1 MRLKS
6 VLVLFLLLLT
16 SICLADAVE
25 TTIDINAAVTVNTF
39 RPFNIFGNNVNG
51 WSNPVPLKDKI
62 QGAGNFILRYPG
74 GSWGDSFFWNGNGD
88 YDASGNWVAS
98 ETEYT
103 NSKTMKDNGMLYD
116 AAKIID
122 GKDETAWRS
131 NADTDFPKAQWVYV
145 DLNNKRMPDKVVIT
159 WGDKTNKEYPYA
171 KRFSVQYW
179 DTKEPRQWMPY
190 GAPNN
195 AWLDT
200 SAKNLTSTGGTQE
213 ISFEPVEAHYV
224 RILMTESSAG
234 KNGTYSMASIKVYED
249 GKELEIKDNNAIV
262 ASSCNSACELGDRQI
277 FGFDDYMKFMKSFEP
292 KAEPLII
299 VNVGSGTP
307 QLASSWVKYANIT
320 KKYGIKYWEIGNEN
334 GGQWEVG
341 GPMNYYDYTR
351 KFIKLYE
358 AMKAADPSI
367 TIIAQGQFDGNSQNF
382 DGVPLIKAIADRLA
396 KEKKVKYLSGGIVT
410 HQYPSWG
417 STVEAVLA
425 SPEKNFDDMDK
436 AIKEQ
441 LKGYPELA
449 NIPVWITEFNSEG
462 NLKPRNISTRLDNAL
477 FIANYIAEFIKH
489 FGSRGH
495 TNMWDTI
502 NGGDALTNVN
512 GGDHGYLQADD
523 GPYKNQERATYW
535 AMKML
540 TNYWSKSGDTE
551 VHKLVDTKSSE
562 KFLAAYTDLKP
573 DGSLSLIVVNKD
585 PKAPYKTTVSVAG
598 YKAASEAKVYSFDKS
613 NYDWKTD
620 NAPYHADPDNA
631 PSESTIG
638 NAGAKFEYT
647 FQPYSI
653 TVISMK
659 KAE

>member
-6 VLVLFLLLLT
+6 VLVLFLFL
-16 SICLADAVE
+16 SASVCLADVTP

-74 GSWGDSFFWNGNGD
+74 GSWGDSFFWNGSGD
-88 YDASGNWVAS
+88 YDAAGNWVAS

-103 NSKTMKDNGMLYD
+103 NSKMIKDNGMLYD

-145 DLNNKRMPDKVVIT
+145 DLKNKRMPDKIVIT

-171 KRFSVQYW
+171 KKFSVQYW

-190 GAPNN
+190 GAPSN

-200 SAKNLTSTGGTQE
+200 TAKNLTSTGGTQE
-213 ISFEPVEAHYV
+213 ISFEPVEAQYV

-234 KNGTYSMASIKVYED
+234 RNGTYSVASFKVYEE
-249 GKELEIKDNNAIV
+249 GKEWEIKDNNSVV

-307 QLASSWVKYANIT
+307 QLAASWVKYANIT
-320 KKYGIKYWEIGNEN
+320 KKYGVKYWEMGNEN
-334 GGQWEVG
+334 GGQWETG

-351 KFIKLYE
+351 KFIKFYE
-358 AMKAADPSI
+358 AMKAVDPSI

-382 DGVPLIKAIADRLA
+382 DGVPHIKAIADRLA
-396 KEKKVKYLSGGIVT
+396 KEKKVKYLAGGIVT
-410 HQYPSWG
+410 HQYPMWG
-417 STVEAVLA
+417 ATVDAVLA

-441 LKGYPELA
+441 LKAYPELA

-462 NLKPRNISTRLDNAL
+462 NLKPRNMSTRLDNAL
-477 FIANYIAEFIKH
+477 FITNYLGEFIKH
-489 FGSRGH
+489 FGSNGH
-495 TNMWDTI
+495 TNMWDAI

-540 TNYWSKSGDTE
+540 TNYWSKSGDLE

-573 DGSLSLIVVNKD
+573 DGSLSVIVVNKD
-585 PKAPYKTTVSVAG
+585 PKEPYKTTVSVAG
-598 YKAASEAKVYSFDKS
+598 YKPAADAKVYSFDKS

-631 PSESTIG
+631 PSETTIG